1 MNMSTITIEQGGM
14 ISLTPEEIPVIQ
26 SILTK
31 RNISWESLD
40 VKQGIVKVPQQYV
53 GYFGLPNRRI
63 IIKPKHEGVTL
74 SHILRIYYFLY
85 SAEYSDLDTPMYDI
99 EAGNDINLISMFM
112 QELMDV
118 IHRGLPV
125 EYTEKND
132 NLRFVRGHLNIV
144 ETKKNMLQQKTDI
157 FNCDYDDLSR
167 DIPINRLLLVAIKKI
182 DLLIQDFNFNYI
194 ITQFSG
200 VDYKDVPS
208 NIETNRNTAYCK
220 KAISLAYMIINDL
233 TISVQ
238 GDKMSGESLLINF
251 DRVFEEFVKKILL
264 EHSGNGRF
272 TYWGF
277 NRVYAHCKNEQEF
290 FERSYQPDLLYDFK
304 ESDYLAQVRVVLDVK
319 NKTSQP
325 FSNPDV
331 YQMIFYAQM
340 LHSKKVILCYPSNYN
355 RESCALRFSDEKFFL
370 QKIYASYINL
380 VGETAKEFK
389 DNIFSFIYRVECLL

>member
-1 MNMSTITIEQGGM
+1 MNTPAITIEQGGM
-14 ISLTPEEIPVIQ
+14 ISLTPEELPVIQ
-26 SILTK
+26 SILSK
-31 RNISWESLD
+31 RNISWDSLD
-40 VKQGIVKVPQQYV
+40 AKQGIVKIPQQYV
-53 GYFGLPNRRI
+53 GYIGLPDRRI
-63 IIKPKHEGVTL
+63 IIKPKHEDVTL

-99 EAGNDINLISMFM
+99 EAGNDINLISMFL

-132 NLRFVRGHLNIV
+132 NLRFVRGHLNVV
-144 ETKKNMLQQKTDI
+144 ETKKNILQQKSDV

-167 DIPINRLLLVAIKKI
+167 DIPINRLLLAAVKKI
-182 DLLIQDFNFNYI
+182 DLLIQDFNFNHI
-194 ITQFSG
+194 IKQFSG
-200 VDYKDVPS
+200 VDYKDVPD
-208 NIETNRNTAYCK
+208 NIETNRNTSYCK

-264 EHSGNGRF
+264 EYSGNGRF

-277 NRVYAHCKNEQEF
+277 NRVYAHYRNKQEI
-290 FERSYQPDLLYDFK
+290 FERSYRPDLLYDFK
-304 ESDYLAQVRVVLDVK
+304 ESDYFAQVRVVLDVK

-325 FSNPDV
+325 FSNPDI

-340 LHSKKVILCYPSNYN
+340 LHSKKVILCYPSSYN
-355 RESCALRFSDEKFFL
+355 KENCALRFSDEKFFL

-380 VGETAKEFK
+380 AGETAKEFK

>member
-1 MNMSTITIEQGGM
+1 MDVPILTIEQGGM
-14 ISLTPEEIPVIQ
+14 ISLAPEEIPVIQ
-26 SILTK
+26 SFLNK
-31 RNISWESLD
+31 RNMSWDCLD
-40 VKQGIVKVPQQYV
+40 VHQRILKVPQQYV

-63 IIKPKHEGVTL
+63 IIKPKHDGVTL

-112 QELMDV
+112 QELMSV

-132 NLRFVRGHLNIV
+132 NLRFVRGHLNTI
-144 ETKKNMLQQKTDI
+144 ETKKNILQKKTDV

-167 DIPINRLLLVAIKKI
+167 DIPINRLLLAAVKKI
-182 DLLIQDFNFNYI
+182 ELFVQDINFNYI
-194 ITQFSG
+194 ITQFGG
-200 VDYKDVPS
+200 VDYKIIPS
-208 NIETNRNTAYCK
+208 SVETTRNTAYCK
-220 KAISLAYMIINDL
+220 KAISLAYMILNDL

-251 DRVFEEFVKKILL
+251 DRVFEEFIKKILL
-264 EHSGNGRF
+264 EYSGNGRF
-272 TYWGF
+272 TYWASD
-277 NRVYAHCKNEQEF
+277 RVYALCRNDQEA

-304 ESDYLAQVRVVLDVK
+304 ESSYYAQARVILDMK

-325 FSNPDV
+325 FHNPDV
-331 YQMIFYAQM
+331 YQMAFYAQM
-340 LHSKKVILCYPSNYN
+340 LHSKKIILCYPSNYN

-370 QKIYASYINL
+370 QKIYAAYINL
-380 VGETAKEFK
+380 VGDSAKEFK
-389 DNIFSFIYRVECLL
+389 ENIYSFIFRVECLL